1 MNAPSSNDL
10 QAEMLAAGNTAL
22 SVPNAIAVV
31 IPSYKVTRHILGV
44 IAGIG
49 PEVVRIYVVDDK
61 CPDAS
66 GAFVREHC
74 RDPRVVVLE
83 HAENQGVGGA
93 VMTGYRAA
101 IADGA
106 KVLVKID
113 GDGQMDGSLIPN
125 FVAPIL
131 AGEADYTKGN
141 RFFNL
146 ERLGAMPPMRLFG
159 NAVLSLMTKLSSG
172 YWDLFDPTN
181 GYTAIH
187 ADCARYLPFD
197 KISKRYFFESDM
209 LFRLNILGAV
219 VADVPMDAVYGDEVS
234 NLRISKIITEFLG
247 KHVRN
252 FGKRI
257 FYNYYLRNMSVASI
271 ELPLGI
277 LLTIFGTVYG
287 LSHWLASARS
297 GTETPA
303 GTVMVAALPVIMGV
317 QLILA
322 FLAHDVASV
331 PRYPLHKKTL
341 FRSTPATPG
350 AGA

>member
-10 QAEMLAAGNTAL
+10 QAEMLAAGATAL
-22 SVPNAIAVV
+22 TVPNAVAVV

-49 PEVVRIYVVDDK
+49 PEVARIYVVDDK
-61 CPDAS
+61 CPDGS

-106 KVLVKID
+106 KVMVKLD
-113 GDGQMDGSLIPN
+113 GDGQMDGNLIPN

-146 ERLGAMPPMRLFG
+146 ERLGAMPPLRLFG

-187 ADCARYLPFD
+187 ADCARFLPFD
-197 KISKRYFFESDM
+197 KISKRYFFETDM

-219 VADVPMDAVYGDEVS
+219 VHDVPMDAVYGDEVS
-234 NLRISKIITEFLG
+234 NLKISKIVTEFLA
-247 KHVRN
+247 KHLRN

-287 LSHWLASARS
+287 LTHWIASARS

-303 GTVMVAALPVIMGV
+303 GTVMLAALPVIMGV
-317 QLILA
+317 QLVLA

-331 PRYPLHKKTL
+331 PRSPLHKKTL
-341 FRSTPATPG
+341 FRRRPTEPLG
-350 AGA
+350 H